1 MSREQAI
8 RLELM
13 RREYDALLRKTTE
26 ELREELAKIEDA
38 KLALRQ
44 EAARRAREILKQEAR
59 QSTLRGSHGHD

>member
-44 EAARRAREILKQEAR
+44 EAARRAREILKQE
-59 QSTLRGSHGHD
+59 STPKHNWWNPWA